1 MKKRLTSFVLVFAL
15 SFSLSFP
22 AFAVDDSN
30 YYSLPPVTGVPSVAM
45 DWPVNPA
52 EFDDHDS
59 TTLTNIYKYIQYLTL
74 SPASWQR
81 NSIVGFL
88 ERIFDSI
95 PSNLDTNFGLVGGE
109 GTNSILDDIRK
120 WTMFSYNYLSSDN
133 IAGNLGN
140 IQRNTLNTNDA
151 VLKGNTVLSN
161 ISDKVASEITLKS
174 FSDSFQSA
182 LGNVFYVA
190 GSDAEPAYSWPL
202 ARFLGTAFAIT
213 NNGILPT
220 RYSDAFQY
228 NIPYYDPS
236 DQTFHSYWGSF
247 SAILGQMISSIGID
261 GQSSNLGYGWTLYHY
276 VKNLSETLASE
287 DDKQL
292 AQNYKENREQAE
304 QDFLS
309 GQSGKT
315 SLGKGDFS
323 NASQVGGALNDTFN
337 MGGAAKVSDF
347 LSGFGS
353 AGTESQAWFSQTT
366 SNNLNAVEASDGT
379 SGVSTFADDGET
391 MVDVDPDPYNM
402 ADIFSRYDWLE
413 GVDMDD

>member
-1 MKKRLTSFVLVFAL
+1 MKKRLTSFVLVLAL
-15 SFSLSFP
+15 SFSLSVS
-22 AFAVDDSN
+22 AFAVDDN
-30 YYSLPPVTGVPSVAM
+30 DYYSLPSVGASEPSVAM

-52 EFDDHDS
+52 EFDNGDS

-74 SPASWQR
+74 SPSSWQS
-81 NSIVGFL
+81 NSVIGFL
-88 ERIFDSI
+88 EKIFDRI
-95 PSNLDTNFGLVGGE
+95 PKNLADNFGLQGLNR
-109 GTNSILDDIRK
+109 GTNVMLDEIAK

-140 IQRNTLNTNDA
+140 ISRNTLNTNDA
-151 VLKGNTVLSN
+151 VLKGNSFLSS
-161 ISDKVASEITLKS
+161 ISDKVATDSTLS
-174 FSDSFQSA
+174 GFDSFFR
-182 LGNVFYVA
+182 NVFFSGGQGSSSTATGHFFYPMYHA
-190 GSDAEPAYSWPL
+190 GLKEYRYLTWGDFMQNFFDAVSRE
-202 ARFLGTAFAIT
+202 G
-213 NNGILPT
+213 
-220 RYSDAFQY
+220 
-228 NIPYYDPS
+228 
-236 DQTFHSYWGSF
+236 
-247 SAILGQMISSIGID
+247 SIGN
-261 GQSSNLGYGWTLYHY
+261 GATSLYTY

-292 AQNYKENREQAE
+292 AENYKDNRVQAE

-379 SGVSTFADDGET
+379 QGVSTFSDDGQS

-402 ADIFSRYDWLE
+402 GGIFSRYDWLE